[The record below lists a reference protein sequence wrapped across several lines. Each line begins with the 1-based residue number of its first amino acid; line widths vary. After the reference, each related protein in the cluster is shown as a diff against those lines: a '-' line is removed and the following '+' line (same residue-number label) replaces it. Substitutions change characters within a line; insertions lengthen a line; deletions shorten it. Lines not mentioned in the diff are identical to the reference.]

1 MATVLL
7 DGLGAVGIRAARQL
21 VDTPGL
27 DTLLITAR
35 GSAHAA
41 EIAASLGARA
51 EAIELRPDD
60 PLPTGVDAVAAAL
73 PGALADARAKRALA
87 SGVPFTSTVDDG
99 AAIDALLDLDEPARS
114 AGVLLAPGCGLAP
127 GLADVLARHAADA
140 LDAVDEIHVARAGAA
155 GPACTAAVRRS
166 RRDPAI
172 EWRDGDWRDERRP
185 NPELVWFPDPI
196 GSRECAPVAVGV
208 PLLVRA
214 FPGVR
219 RVTVRFAE
227 PVSRRVTWLGRRGL
241 DDGWGST
248 RVEVWGWRGQA
259 RESMV
264 YGLIDRTAIA
274 AGTVLAVTAAR
285 LAGIA
290 PGLAARTGPAA
301 GVHGL
306 AALVEPVP
314 FLAELARRG
323 VKAAVFEGVA
333 VA

>member
-1 MATVLL
+1 VATVLL

-27 DTLLITAR
+27 DTLLINGR
-35 GSAHAA
+35 RSAHAA

-60 PLPTGVDAVAAAL
+60 PLPVGVDAAAAAL
-73 PGALADARAKRALA
+73 PGALVAPLAKRAIA
-87 SGVPFTSTVDDG
+87 AGVPFTSTVDD
-99 AAIDALLDLDEPARS
+99 AATIDAVLDLAEPARS
-114 AGVLLAPGCGLAP
+114 AGVLLAPGCGIAP
-127 GLADVLARHAADA
+127 GFADVLARHAADA

-166 RRDPAI
+166 RREPAV

-185 NPELVWFPDPI
+185 NSELVWFPDPI

-208 PLLVRA
+208 ALLVRA

-219 RVTVRFAE
+219 RVTMRFAE

-241 DDGWGST
+241 DEGWGST
-248 RVEVWGWRGQA
+248 RVEVWGWRGHA

-290 PGLAARTGPAA
+290 PGLAARSGPAS